1 MVMSVIGRIAP
12 KGFVDR
18 ARVRDIADRMIARLS
33 IKTASRDHAVSTLSG
48 GNQQKVVIGK
58 WLATHPDVIIL
69 DEPTK
74 GIDIGSKAAVHQ
86 FMSELVSQGLAVI
99 MVSSEL
105 PEVMG
110 MADRIIV
117 MHEGLMVAEYQA
129 GDATAETI
137 VSAASGAKQEA
148 A

>member
-1 MVMSVIGRIAP
+1 MAGDP
-12 KGFVDR
+12 
-18 ARVRDIADRMIARLS
+18 
-33 IKTASRDHAVSTLSG
+33 
-48 GNQQKVVIGK
+48 
-58 WLATHPDVIIL
+58 PEVIIL

-117 MHEGLMVAEYQA
+117 MHEGLMVAEYRA
-129 GDATAETI
+129 GSD
-137 VSAASGAKQEA
+137 GGNHRQRRQRLGQEA

>member
-1 MVMSVIGRIAP
+1 MTDISNLPALQEAATRAAAEGLPYAGSVTPRQAW
-12 KGFVDR
+12 
-18 ARVRDIADRMIARLS
+18 
-33 IKTASRDHAVSTLSG
+33 
-48 GNQQKVVIGK
+48 Q
-58 WLATHPDVIIL
+58 
-69 DEPTK
+69 
-74 GIDIGSKAAVHQ
+74 
-86 FMSELVSQGLAVI
+86 LVSQGLAVI

-129 GDATAETI
+129 GEATAETI
-137 VSAASGAKQEA
+137 VSAASGIGQEA

>member
-1 MVMSVIGRIAP
+1 M
-12 KGFVDR
+12 
-18 ARVRDIADRMIARLS
+18 
-33 IKTASRDHAVSTLSG
+33 
-48 GNQQKVVIGK
+48 
-58 WLATHPDVIIL
+58 
-69 DEPTK
+69 
-74 GIDIGSKAAVHQ
+74 
-86 FMSELVSQGLAVI
+86 
-99 MVSSEL
+99 

-129 GDATAETI
+129 GGATAETI

>member
-1 MVMSVIGRIAP
+1 M
-12 KGFVDR
+12 
-18 ARVRDIADRMIARLS
+18 
-33 IKTASRDHAVSTLSG
+33 
-48 GNQQKVVIGK
+48 VIGK

-117 MHEGLMVAEYQA
+117 MHEGLMVAEYRGRRDGGNHRQRRQRCKTGGGINA
-129 GDATAETI
+129 
-137 VSAASGAKQEA
+137 
-148 A
+148 

>member
-1 MVMSVIGRIAP
+1 MAAG
-12 KGFVDR
+12 G
-18 ARVRDIADRMIARLS
+18 RVRLAPAGKAFSWRQ
-33 IKTASRDHAVSTLSG
+33 AVETLSG

-58 WLATHPDVIIL
+58 WLATHPEVIL

-117 MHEGLMVAEYQA
+117 MHEGLMVAEYRP
-129 GDATAETI
+129 GSD
-137 VSAASGAKQEA
+137 GGNHR
-148 A
+148 